1 MKIIMISAALMLFYA
16 LVAFAGFFLYTKPS
30 GAIELQKKFY
40 EKINW
45 RMEPVSMEK
54 EIRNTRIMG
63 MVLLVATIISI
74 VLSVL
79 CCGVLADED
88 RKLGEKGVTQME
100 DFGGGQYM
108 TGDGEIVQMD
118 DLGDGDYLTTD
129 GELIQTEDMGGGDYL
144 TSDGKILQIGDEEKD

>member
-1 MKIIMISAALMLFYA
+1 MKIIIISTALMLFY
-16 LVAFAGFFLYTKPS
+16 VFIAFIGLFLYAKPS

-45 RMEPVSMEK
+45 RIEPVSMEK

-63 MVLLVATIISI
+63 LILLIATFVSII
-74 VLSVL
+74 LSVL
-79 CCGVLADED
+79 SCGAFADED
-88 RKLGEKGVTQME
+88 RKLPEKGVTQME

-108 TGDGEIVQMD
+108 TGGGEIVQMD
-118 DLGDGDYLTTD
+118 DLGDDDYLTTD

-144 TSDGKILQIGDEEKD
+144 TSEGKILQIEGEGKD